1 VSDGPPDQRRSPLE
15 ALDVLAVQETTVAP
29 ELRHVEMYT
38 LGGLLSLWCHGA
50 PNSPAVVLAC
60 GGAMGGVLGPADGV
74 YHHLGQSLAER
85 GIATVRVGYRRPNDL
100 DACTHD
106 LLAAADLASRH
117 GGDRFVTMGHSFG
130 GAVAVRAAVALEDR
144 AVGVVTLAT
153 QSAGCEE
160 GEVLDGRVPVLL
172 LHGDRDRILPAA
184 ASQMVQFLIGGELHV
199 LAGADHL
206 LVEAADEVRTLL
218 LDWIPRRFG
227 STT

>member
-1 VSDGPPDQRRSPLE
+1 M
-15 ALDVLAVQETTVAP
+15 LAVQEATIAP
-29 ELRHVEMYT
+29 GLRHIEMYT

-50 PNSPAVVLAC
+50 PDSPSVVLAC
-60 GGAMGGVLGPADGV
+60 GGAMGGVLGPADGS
-74 YHHLGQSLAER
+74 YHHLGEAVADHD
-85 GIATVRVGYRRPNDL
+85 IATIRVGYRRPNDL

-117 GGDRFVTMGHSFG
+117 GGDRFVTVGHSFG

-160 GEVLDGRVPVLL
+160 GEVLEGRVPVLL

-184 ASQMVQFLIGGELHV
+184 ASQMVQFLVGGELQV

-206 LVEAADEVRTLL
+206 LVEVADEVRARLI
-218 LDWIPRRFG
+218 DWIPRRFER
-227 STT
+227 TA